1 MRIYLAFFQTRA
13 RGAGAANY
21 GFWADMMRAGL
32 REAGHIVLESPDLD
46 WAEGM
51 SFDDPAALQAWRD
64 RTWSRALTDIA
75 DQQAQGGVDLFL
87 GYFFPKQ
94 IEPAAITELT
104 RRGIPTVNFFCDN
117 IREFRRVPAAFRPFS
132 LHWVP
137 EWAAVPL
144 YRDARLACVHAAMP
158 LWVPPEVRTVAAHED
173 STATFLGSRDDLRAG
188 LFGRL
193 AAHGVSVRIRGKG
206 WEPAAVSAPPH
217 PSGSILA
224 NQWSFVRQHGLA
236 AWFGKFSRRSAAPV
250 PPPPAAWLGGPVSR
264 DEYLRLTRESAVT
277 IGVNRYDSPRLRP
290 GEIATYS
297 RLRDLEAPMLGAC
310 YLTEWAPGLDRLY
323 DLEREITTYRDEA
336 DLAGQLRA
344 LLADAPRRRRM
355 RAAAQAR
362 ALREHTVGP
371 TLKKIAAALGLPE
384 PAPAR

>member
-13 RGAGAANY
+13 HGGGTANY

-32 REAGHIVLESPDLD
+32 REAGHTVLESPELD

-51 SFDDPAALQAWRD
+51 SFDNFASLKAWRD
-64 RTWSRALTDIA
+64 RTWSHALA
-75 DQQAQGGVDLFL
+75 DLARHQAKGGVDIFL

-94 IEPAAITELT
+94 VEPGAVAELN

-117 IREFRRVPAAFRPFS
+117 VREFRALPAAYRTFQ

-144 YRDARLACVHAAMP
+144 YRDAGLAFIHAPMP
-158 LWVPPEVRTVAAHED
+158 LWIPPETRTLAEREE
-173 STATFLGSRDDLRAG
+173 TFATFLGSRDGLRAE

-193 AAHGVSVRIRGKG
+193 APLGVQVQVRGKG
-206 WEPAAVSAPPH
+206 WTAGAEPAEPPSPH
-217 PSGSILA
+217 RPG
-224 NQWSFVRQHGLA
+224 SFVTHQMEFLRQHGLA
-236 AWFGKFSRRSAAPV
+236 AWLRKFSRAKRTLPV
-250 PPPPAAWLGGPVSR
+250 PPPADWLGGPVPR

-310 YLTEWAPGLDRLY
+310 YLTEWAPGLDQLY
-323 DLEREITTYRDEA
+323 DVEREIATYRDERE
-336 DLAGQLRA
+336 LAGQIKA
-344 LLADAPRRRRM
+344 LLPDAPRRARM
-355 RAAAQAR
+355 RRAAQAR
-362 ALREHTVGP
+362 ALREHTIGP
-371 TLKKIAAALGLPE
+371 TLKKIAATLGLG
-384 PAPAR
+384 APA